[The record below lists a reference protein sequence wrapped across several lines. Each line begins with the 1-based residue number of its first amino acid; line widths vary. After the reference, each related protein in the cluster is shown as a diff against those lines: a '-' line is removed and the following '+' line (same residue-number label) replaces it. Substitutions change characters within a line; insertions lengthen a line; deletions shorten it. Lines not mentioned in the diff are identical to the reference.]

1 VRSRDPSGR
10 GSLHPL
16 RRDQEL
22 GERGQELIPMG
33 EDETRKKLEAL
44 RKEVRR
50 KMEEMRGVRDQLPDI
65 YRQQQKL
72 IESISNKIEAAT
84 GRKLDLPLPEEVRL
98 RVEKAIKDLTADLA
112 DPDFSEQFAEDVK
125 KLQAML
131 DQFAEFHED
140 NDEDVTDDNSR
151 TFH

>member
-1 VRSRDPSGR
+1 
-10 GSLHPL
+10 
-16 RRDQEL
+16 
-22 GERGQELIPMG
+22 
-33 EDETRKKLEAL
+33 
-44 RKEVRR
+44 
-50 KMEEMRGVRDQLPDI
+50 MEEMRGVRDQLPDI

>member
-1 VRSRDPSGR
+1 
-10 GSLHPL
+10 
-16 RRDQEL
+16 
-22 GERGQELIPMG
+22 MG

-72 IESISNKIEAAT
+72 IESLSNKIEAAT

-112 DPDFSEQFAEDVK
+112 DPDFSEQFAEDMK

>member
-1 VRSRDPSGR
+1 
-10 GSLHPL
+10 
-16 RRDQEL
+16 
-22 GERGQELIPMG
+22 MG
-33 EDETRKKLEAL
+33 DVETRKKMEAL
-44 RKEVRR
+44 REELHR
-50 KMEEMRGVRDQLPDI
+50 KMEEMRVVRDQLPDI

-84 GRKLDLPLPEEVRL
+84 GRKLDLPLPEEVRV
-98 RVEKAIKDLTADLA
+98 RTEKAIKDLAADLA
-112 DPDFSEQFAEDVK
+112 DPDFREQFNEDMK

-131 DQFAEFHED
+131 DQFVEFHED

>member
-1 VRSRDPSGR
+1 
-10 GSLHPL
+10 
-16 RRDQEL
+16 
-22 GERGQELIPMG
+22 MG
-33 EDETRKKLEAL
+33 EDEPRKKLEAL

-98 RVEKAIKDLTADLA
+98 RTEKAIKDLAADLA
-112 DPDFSEQFAEDVK
+112 DPDFREQFNEDMK

-131 DQFAEFHED
+131 DQFVEFHED

>member
-1 VRSRDPSGR
+1 
-10 GSLHPL
+10 
-16 RRDQEL
+16 
-22 GERGQELIPMG
+22 MG